1 MSYTYELENGQ
12 QLVIENDGGETLVS
26 LSSGSES
33 QQQSQATGFDTGKW
47 SKTPTLFQLKEDL
60 VLRLETEDGPQFI
73 RVRGDSIQRM
83 RSEPDLQAAEK
94 LRLQKSDK
102 AAGMTPMQPMKP
114 LKGMEPMKP
123 MKPLEPMKPMRPMK
137 MRMGDMQMSMGR
149 GAAEGESEQRFCP
162 NCGKPVDKSDRFCG
176 SCGKE
181 VRRRQ

>member
-47 SKTPTLFQLKEDL
+47 SKTPALFQLRKIWCCAW
-60 VLRLETEDGPQFI
+60 RLKTARSLFAWKQHPKHEERAGPSSSREAAAQEIGQSCRNDADEAIKRHVADET
-73 RVRGDSIQRM
+73 
-83 RSEPDLQAAEK
+83 
-94 LRLQKSDK
+94 
-102 AAGMTPMQPMKP
+102 
-114 LKGMEPMKP
+114 

-137 MRMGDMQMSMGR
+137 MRMGDTQMSIGR

-162 NCGKPVDKSDRFCG
+162 NCGKPMDKGDRFCG

-181 VRRRQ
+181 VRQ

>member
-60 VLRLETEDGPQFI
+60 VLRLETKDGPQFI

-94 LRLQKSDK
+94 LRLEESDK

-123 MKPLEPMKPMRPMK
+123 MRPMK

-149 GAAEGESEQRFCP
+149 GEAEGESEQRFCP
-162 NCGKPVDKSDRFCG
+162 NCGKPVDKGDRFCG

>member
-12 QLVIENDGGETLVS
+12 QLVIEDDGGETLVS

-60 VLRLETEDGPQFI
+60 VLRLETKDGPLFI

-94 LRLQKSDK
+94 LRLKKSDK

-114 LKGMEPMKP
+114 LKGM
-123 MKPLEPMKPMRPMK
+123 EPMKPMRPMK

>member
-1 MSYTYELENGQ
+1 MSYTYELENNHE
-12 QLVIENDGGETLVS
+12 LVIENDGGETLVS

-60 VLRLETEDGPQFI
+60 VLRLETKDGPQFI

-83 RSEPDLQAAEK
+83 RSEPELQAAEK
-94 LRLQKSDK
+94 LRLKKSDK

-123 MKPLEPMKPMRPMK
+123 IAPMK

-162 NCGKPVDKSDRFCG
+162 NCGKPVDKGDRVCG